1 MTSETVTFLIN
12 YYISISSDRVERNIT
27 TGWAIA
33 EFYRV
38 KTRCSVHTA
47 HGWPPRITYT
57 ERSKQHVEL
66 RGSKT
71 IKVPNR
77 SFGFC
82 TAAEKYLSS
91 SIFFVF
97 FFRCAKIRSR
107 FDKFICWNRYKLCGT
122 RNSIQLEDA

>member
-1 MTSETVTFLIN
+1 MFRAHS
-12 YYISISSDRVERNIT
+12 
-27 TGWAIA
+27 
-33 EFYRV
+33 
-38 KTRCSVHTA
+38 TR
-47 HGWPPRITYT
+47 GWPPRITYT

-91 SIFFVF
+91 SIFFFFGALKLDRVSTNLFAEIVTNCAELEIVF
-97 FFRCAKIRSR
+97 NK
-107 FDKFICWNRYKLCGT
+107 KKLRT
-122 RNSIQLEDA
+122 MINLY